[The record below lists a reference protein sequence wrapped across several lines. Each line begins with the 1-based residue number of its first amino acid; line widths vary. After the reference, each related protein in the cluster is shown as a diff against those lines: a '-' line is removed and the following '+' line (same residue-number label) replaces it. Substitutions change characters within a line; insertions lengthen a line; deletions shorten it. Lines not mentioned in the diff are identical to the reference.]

1 MAKKNSSTAVA
12 NALSKV
18 LADTYVLYLKTQNYH
33 WNVTGPHFAGLHKM
47 LEEQYVDLAAAND
60 EVAERIRALG
70 EKAPA
75 SFAAFTKMTVIK
87 EETGS
92 PNWETMV
99 KNLISDQDRI
109 VETATSALHVADDVD
124 DQATVDLMNRRVL
137 QHQKNKW
144 MLSAH
149 LE

>member
-1 MAKKNSSTAVA
+1 MAKKNSNTAVA
-12 NALSKV
+12 QALSKV

-33 WNVTGPHFAGLHKM
+33 WNVTGPHFAGLHKL
-47 LEEQYVDLAAAND
+47 LEEQYIDLAAAND
-60 EVAERIRALG
+60 EIAERIRALG
-70 EKAPA
+70 EKAPG
-75 SFAAFTKMTVIK
+75 SFTAFSRLTVIK

-92 PNWETMV
+92 PGWETIV
-99 KNLISDQDRI
+99 KNLVADQDKI
-109 VETATSALHVADDVD
+109 ADTAMAAFDIADDVD
-124 DQATVDLMNRRVL
+124 DQATTDILNRRIL